1 VWIDDGGPSD
11 ELQAAA
17 WAWRQKCIADIA
29 GPPLNGM
36 AQGPLARTDKALAWI
51 GAFAGPSEYGVLR
64 CLGRT
69 FRRTSPVLDGFRRYF
84 PQTLVLVPKPGVKP
98 RARRAAIDTLVR
110 ALGSDAEQYLW
121 PVLRG
126 DPNVW
131 TRMLAAKWL
140 ALIARHLG
148 DAASKLRIFAAAADC
163 YDAETSHTAL
173 DGYLDAFSDLLGA
186 PEMERLFPGRALV
199 NRLEWYRRWRENS
212 RMYGED
218 WELSLAHGVLCE
230 PL

>member
-1 VWIDDGGPSD
+1 MAKYSKATTPALRGTNLYESQGRAKVAKLKRLKGVGVLALGGAPRGYRIPDADAALISRCQLTGTVVWINDGGPSD

-131 TRMLAAKWL
+131 TRMLAAK
-140 ALIARHLG
+140 
-148 DAASKLRIFAAAADC
+148 
-163 YDAETSHTAL
+163 
-173 DGYLDAFSDLLGA
+173 
-186 PEMERLFPGRALV
+186 
-199 NRLEWYRRWRENS
+199 
-212 RMYGED
+212 
-218 WELSLAHGVLCE
+218 
-230 PL
+230 